1 MLSVDIP
8 GYGKISLNHLVLDY
22 NGTLALDGEI
32 LEGVMPRLQKLTTQL
47 EIHVLTA
54 DTFGHAQDRLAGL
67 YCRFHLIGEG
77 DQARAKADYLQ
88 KIGAVNTAAVG
99 NGRNDALMLEK
110 ACLGIALIQEE
121 GAAVAALSAADV
133 LCRDINHA
141 MDLLVHPL
149 RLKATLRG

>member
-8 GYGKISLNHLVLDY
+8 GYAKIDLAHLLLDY

-32 LEGVMPRLQKLTTQL
+32 LDGVMPRLQKLSTEL
-47 EIHVLTA
+47 AIHVLTA
-54 DTFGHAQDRLAGL
+54 DTFGRAQERLAGL
-67 YCRFHLIGEG
+67 ECRFHLIQEG

-88 KIGAVNTAAVG
+88 KTGAMNSAAVG
-99 NGRNDALMLEK
+99 NGRNDRLMLEQ

-141 MDLLVHPL
+141 LDLLLHPL

>member
-1 MLSVDIP
+1 MLCIDIP
-8 GYGKISLNHLVLDY
+8 GYAKIDLVHLLLDY

-32 LEGVMPRLQKLTTQL
+32 LDGVLPRLQKLSTGL

-54 DTFGHAQDRLAGL
+54 DTFGRAQDRLSGL
-67 YCRFHLIGEG
+67 ECRFHLVGEE
-77 DQARAKADYLQ
+77 DQARAKAHYLE
-88 KIGAVNTAAVG
+88 KTGAMNAAAVG
-99 NGRNDALMLEK
+99 NGRNDRLMLEK

-121 GAAVAALSAADV
+121 GAALTALSAADV

-141 MDLLVHPL
+141 LDLLLHPL